1 MKQAKKTNTFLS
13 FFIFLI
19 IIVTFVRILFI
30 VQISGNSMYPTF
42 SDGNYALVLP
52 ITSNITYG
60 DIIITNNDIPYGES
74 IIKRVIALEND
85 TVFIDF
91 SNGNVYVNNTLL
103 KENYILE
110 PTKVYGDVIF
120 PLTVPKGCVFL
131 LGDNRNASI
140 DSRYSSIGCIPISKI
155 TKKCIPL
162 F

>member
-1 MKQAKKTNTFLS
+1 MKHKKRSNTFLS
-13 FFIFLI
+13 FLIFLI
-19 IIVTFVRILFI
+19 ILFTFIRILFI
-30 VQISGNSMYPTF
+30 VKISGNSMYPTF
-42 SDGNYALVLP
+42 LDGEYALALP

-60 DIIITNNDIPYGES
+60 DIIITNNDLPSGES
-74 IIKRVIALEND
+74 MIKRVIALEND

-91 SNGNVYVNNTLL
+91 SNGNVYVNDTLL
-103 KENYILE
+103 KENYIHE

-120 PLTVPKGCVFL
+120 PLTVPKGCVFV